1 MVAMPLKNGAPDI
14 LTRTT
19 VREQRIIYK
28 NDDKDWK
35 RKNKNY
41 KSKKIKVRR
50 ARGNIKTEMSK
61 SRIIK

>member
-1 MVAMPLKNGAPDI
+1 MALPLNNGAPDT

-28 NDDKDWK
+28 NDKDWK

-41 KSKKIKVRR
+41 KSKKKVRR
-50 ARGNIKTEMSK
+50 ARGNIKTKMRK
-61 SRIIK
+61 RRIIK